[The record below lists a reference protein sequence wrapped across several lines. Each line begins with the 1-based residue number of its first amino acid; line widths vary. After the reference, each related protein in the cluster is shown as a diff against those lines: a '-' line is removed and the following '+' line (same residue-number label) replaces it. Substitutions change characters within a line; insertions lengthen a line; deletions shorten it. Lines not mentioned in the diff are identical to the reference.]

1 MNILWLSRH
10 GMTPAQQAD
19 LFSLVGNDADVITI
33 NMTFLNDGKSAAQQV
48 CDAAQTNHCYV
59 ITGVM
64 PAHVAVHLVRRIDEL
79 NEGKWGAQRL
89 SYFCPVSV
97 ASPAVEGEV
106 RGGGFTHD
114 HWELL
119 R

>member
-1 MNILWLSRH
+1 MNVLWLSRH
-10 GMTPAQQAD
+10 TMTTEQRAS
-19 LFSLVGNDADVITI
+19 LFTLIGNDADVITV
-33 NMTFLNDGKSAAQQV
+33 NLTFANDGRFAAQQI
-48 CDAAQTNHCYV
+48 CDVALARQCYI

-64 PAHVAVHLVRRIDEL
+64 PAHVAVRLVECLDAL
-79 NEGKWGAQRL
+79 NGESGARRL
-89 SYFCPVSV
+89 SYCCPVSV

-114 HWELL
+114 HWEWL